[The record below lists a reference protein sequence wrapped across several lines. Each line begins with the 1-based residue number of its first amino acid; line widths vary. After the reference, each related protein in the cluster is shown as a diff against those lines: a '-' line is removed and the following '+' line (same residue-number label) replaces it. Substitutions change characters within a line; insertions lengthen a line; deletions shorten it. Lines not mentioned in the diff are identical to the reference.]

1 MSFLRL
7 CRKFQFSSG
16 SIFDGVESP
25 NFLPEAFST
34 ASKVSIFFRKHF
46 RRRRKS
52 QFSAGSIFD
61 SVESPNFFP
70 EAFSTAS
77 KVPIF
82 LRKRFRRRRK
92 SRFSSGSIFDR
103 CRKSRFSSGSIFDGV
118 ESSNFPPE
126 AFSTASKWNFVR
138 QKVSSGIGGSIV
150 VRKSISHAWGMWH
163 YSSAG
168 RFTSNWMRARSKPS
182 DSATSSIGF
191 PEPSL
196 ETITCA

>member
-1 MSFLRL
+1 MSFLRQRRKSQFSAGSIFDGVESSNFSPEAFSTASKVPIFFRKHFRR

-25 NFLPEAFST
+25 NFPPEAFSTASKVPIFSGSIFDGVESPDFSPEAFST

-46 RRRRKS
+46 R
-52 QFSAGSIFD
+52 Q
-61 SVESPNFFP
+61 V
-70 EAFSTAS
+70 
-77 KVPIF
+77 
-82 LRKRFRRRRK
+82 
-92 SRFSSGSIFDR
+92 
-103 CRKSRFSSGSIFDGV
+103 
-118 ESSNFPPE
+118 
-126 AFSTASKWNFVR
+126 SKWNFVR

-150 VRKSISHAWGMWH
+150 VRKSIFHAWGMWH

>member
-7 CRKFQFSSG
+7 CRKFQFSSGSIFDSVESSNFPPEAFSTASKVPIFFRKHFRRRRKSRFSSG

-34 ASKVSIFFRKHF
+34 V
-46 RRRRKS
+46 
-52 QFSAGSIFD
+52 
-61 SVESPNFFP
+61 
-70 EAFSTAS
+70 S

-82 LRKRFRRRRK
+82 RRK
-92 SRFSSGSIFDR
+92 HFRQ
-103 CRKSRFSSGSIFDGV
+103 
-118 ESSNFPPE
+118 
-126 AFSTASKWNFVR
+126 ASKWNFVR

-150 VRKSISHAWGMWH
+150 VRKSIFHAWGMCH